1 MSLGERWTQNAE
13 AWERW
18 ARSPGHDHNFA
29 RQLPPFLELLP
40 PPPRRTLDLGCGEGR
55 VGAELVARGYD
66 VVGVDRSPRMVE
78 LAAERHEAV
87 LADAVSL
94 PFETATFDL
103 VVAFM
108 SLFNMDDLDGAVAEA
123 GRVLRSD
130 GVFCAAVLHPLALVM
145 RPDTS
150 SSYFDDEIV
159 VYSIERDG
167 LELTFHDRQ
176 VSLERYSRA
185 LEAAGFAIDALR
197 EIPQRDAPV
206 PLFLH
211 LRAAKRWSAGTVP
224 AVRGRR

>member
-1 MSLGERWTQNAE
+1 VWRERGKIRGMSLGEEWMRNAE

-18 ARSPGHDHNFA
+18 ARTPGHDHNFE
-29 RQLPPFLELLP
+29 RQLPVFLELLP
-40 PPPRRTLDLGCGEGR
+40 PAPRRTLDLGCGEGR

-87 LADAVSL
+87 LADAASL
-94 PFETATFDL
+94 PFAASTFDL

-108 SLFNMDDLDGAVAEA
+108 SLFNMDDLEGAVAQA
-123 GRVLRSD
+123 ARVLRPD
-130 GVFCAAVLHPLALVM
+130 GVLCAAVLHPIWLVL

-150 SSYFDDEIV
+150 ISYFSDEIV

-185 LEAAGFAIDALR
+185 LEAGGFAIDALR
-197 EIPQRDAPV
+197 EIPHRERPL

-211 LRAAKRWSAGTVP
+211 LRAAKR
-224 AVRGRR
+224 